1 MMQAKF
7 TFLLL
12 LAFIIGAAGQSLTIS
27 YSNDSLFINGAS
39 ISGTASKAFL
49 DSVVGQKSKIFT
61 EKTPSYTKG
70 GQENLTTVYSYR
82 DLGFNFLLFS
92 HLPGVLVLDI
102 ALHRNDNGKESRKKH
117 FFNTFAGELY
127 LQGVLMKEQRTQ
139 QDLANL
145 PCPYFATYVTFGDRK
160 DLLGGELNC
169 GLSLIRLSFDKS
181 ENLTSIRIFHD
192 KRE

>member
-1 MMQAKF
+1 MIRAKF
-7 TFLLL
+7 TVLLL
-12 LAFIIGAAGQSLTIS
+12 FAFTVGILGQTPKIS
-27 YSNDSLFINGAS
+27 YHNDSLFINGTP

-49 DSVVGQKSKIFT
+49 DSVIGEKSKVFT

-70 GQENLTTVYSYR
+70 GQENFTITYSYR

-102 ALHRNDNGKESRKKH
+102 ALHRNDDGKESRKKH
-117 FFNTFAGELY
+117 FFNVFAGELF

-139 QDLANL
+139 EDLANL

-169 GLSLIRLSFDKS
+169 GLSLIRLSFDKD
-181 ENLTSIRIFHD
+181 ETLTSIRIFHD
-192 KRE
+192 KRD